1 MTNFANNLKYFDME
15 LNNDF
20 IVYLILVS
28 LLKEFETFV
37 VSYNMSVEKWIMERL
52 IAMCVLE

>member
-28 LLKEFETFV
+28 LLKEFETFA